1 MKQIVDINIQKYVIV
16 LFSEW
21 LKHTK
26 ILAIFKSR
34 IKVLNNY
41 TLEKI
46 CMIVYQWKKYVI
58 CLRL

>member
-46 CMIVYQWKKYVI
+46 CMIVYQWKK
-58 CLRL
+58 